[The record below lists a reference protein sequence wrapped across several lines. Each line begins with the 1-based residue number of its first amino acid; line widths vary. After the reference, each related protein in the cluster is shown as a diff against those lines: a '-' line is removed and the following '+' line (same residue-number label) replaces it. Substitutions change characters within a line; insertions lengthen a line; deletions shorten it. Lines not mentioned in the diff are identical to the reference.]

1 MGRKPIGLARFAAL
15 FATLLLTSRG
25 QAQEQPKP
33 SRSNLAEVRFA
44 DGSLV
49 RMTLLQDTLDVQ
61 TKFGKLTIPFS
72 DIRRVDFG
80 LHVPQDVGTQITQSI
95 KLLGSGLHKDREG
108 ASRDLVHAGHFAFP
122 SLQKA
127 SRSSDQE
134 VAVRAVSL
142 IRQISERVP
151 PEVLKLKEEDVIQ
164 TSEFTVVGRIDAA
177 SIKAHSA
184 HFGEQSLKLS
194 ELRTLFL
201 RNQNG
206 AGEFVLDAAK
216 HGSALD
222 QWFDTGIA
230 VDATLRLHVTSE
242 GSIDLWPQGAG
253 QYVASPKGYNTAG
266 KGGAF
271 MAGTLIGKIGENGK
285 AFLIGERYD
294 ANATEEGRLFLL
306 ITPSPWNNAS
316 AGAYRV
322 RVQTDHVALSGR

>member
-1 MGRKPIGLARFAAL
+1 MGRNPIRVARCATLLAA
-15 FATLLLTSRG
+15 LLLTSQVQG
-25 QAQEQPKP
+25 QEQPKS

-49 RMTLLQDTLDVQ
+49 RMTVLQDALDVD
-61 TKFGKLTIPFS
+61 TKCGKLSIPFS

-80 LHVPQDVGTQITQSI
+80 LHVPQEVGTQITQSI
-95 KLLGSGLHKDREG
+95 KQLGSGLHKDREG

-151 PEVLKLKEEDVIQ
+151 SDVLKLKEEDVVQ
-164 TSEFTVVGRIDAA
+164 TSEFTVVGRIA
-177 SIKAHSA
+177 SPAIKAHSA

-206 AGEFVLDAAK
+206 NGEFVLDAVK

-230 VDATLRLHVTSE
+230 VDATLRLHVVAD
-242 GSIDLWPQGAG
+242 GAVDLWPQGAG
-253 QYVASPKGYNTAG
+253 QYVATPKGYNTAG

-271 MAGTLIGKIGENGK
+271 MAGTLVGRIGENGK
-285 AFLIGERYD
+285 AFLVGERYD
-294 ANATEEGRLFLL
+294 ASATEEGRLFLL

-322 RVQTDHVALSGR
+322 RVQTDLVALSGR